1 MKSRLLRFSPL
12 LLLPVLAIA
21 TAGLLYLQAQGVAPR
36 ALAPYIEK
44 RASGHNPAIV
54 AVGGWSARTLLEL
67 DRGEGVHAAP
77 AFLAGAGARPGDAA
91 FKPGRAVTV
100 MDEDSLRRALAQAE
114 PGDMITIVPGTYRMH
129 PQPLAASR
137 PGLPDRPVTVR
148 AVAPGTVTLEFQV
161 EEGIKVS
168 APYWRFENL
177 KLQGVC
183 RIDTDCEHAF
193 HIVGPASYFAA
204 VNNTVVDFNAHFKI
218 NGEAGRFPDHGLIEA
233 NTISNTRPRQTAN
246 PVTPI
251 DIVGAS
257 HWTIRANVI
266 SDFVKAGGDGIS
278 FGAFAKGGGSD
289 NVFERNIVWCER
301 LLQGQPGQRVGLS
314 LGGGGTLPSLCRDGR
329 CIVEQERATLRDN
342 LVLGCSDAGI
352 YLNSAAASKIL
363 RNSVF
368 DTAGVQ
374 VRYPTSSADLQG
386 NLIDGAI
393 VARDGGL
400 VRAVDNIDMP
410 LAYAYLGYHP
420 VRSMFR
426 DFAHFDLAWKDGV
439 APRRAARDS
448 EAGADLCGGPAHDRY
463 GAFADFAGCVARP

>member
-1 MKSRLLRFSPL
+1 MKSRLLWYSL
-12 LLLPVLAIA
+12 VLVLPALAIA
-21 TAGLLYLQAQGVAPR
+21 AAGVLYLQAQGIAPR

-44 RASGHNPAIV
+44 RASGHNSVIV
-54 AVGGWSARTLLEL
+54 AVGDWSARTLLSL
-67 DRGEGVHAAP
+67 DRGEGVRPAP
-77 AFLAGAGARPGDAA
+77 ALVAGSGMRVGSAAAGAV
-91 FKPGRAVTV
+91 RAVSV
-100 MDEDSLRRALAQAE
+100 LDEDSLRRALMQAE
-114 PGDMITIVPGTYRMH
+114 PGDVITILPGTYRIR

-148 AVAPGTVTLEFQV
+148 AVAPNTVTLEFQV

-177 KLQGVC
+177 TLQGVC

-193 HIVGPASYFAA
+193 HVVGLASHFVA
-204 VNNTVVDFNAHFKI
+204 VNNTLVDFNAHFKI
-218 NGEAGRFPDHGLIEA
+218 NGEAGRFPDHGSIEA
-233 NTISNTRPRQTAN
+233 NTIRNTRPRQTAN

-251 DIVGAS
+251 DLVGAS
-257 HWTIRANVI
+257 HWSIRANVI

-314 LGGGGTLPSLCRDGR
+314 LGGGGTLPSLCREGR
-329 CIVEQERATLRDN
+329 CIIEQERATLRDN
-342 LVLGCSDAGI
+342 LVLSCSDAGI

-363 RNSVF
+363 RNTVL
-368 DTAGVQ
+368 DTAGIQ

-393 VARDGGL
+393 VARDGGM
-400 VRAVDNIDMP
+400 VRAADNIDTPM
-410 LAYAYLGYHP
+410 AYTYFGYHP
-420 VRSMFR
+420 VRAMFR
-426 DFAHFDLAWKDGV
+426 DFSQLDLAWKNGV
-439 APRRAARDS
+439 APQREQPDG
-448 EAGADLCGGPAHDRY
+448 EAGIDLCGGSARDRY
-463 GAFADFAGCVARP
+463 GAFADFSGCVALP